1 MPDYNNYA
9 LPVTPSKS
17 HNIYVLALY
26 DVNTQ
31 IFNNCMMSLG
41 STVNNKSGKFI
52 SAYIFDL
59 YKLANLVTTSA
70 TPNKFGAKVVPVT
83 EPWKRIFCKSY
94 NDSPGT
100 NVYTPLK
107 NFLPMTVDNNP
118 NFSAHVSNVNLTFSP
133 LVNIAATDINSII
146 AVAQP
151 GIYEQINDQAAAERV
166 IYMASRIP
174 LYPLLFSSSIAAH
187 ATYGPVFMN
196 RLTFRVNGGNSIGNV
211 EIEATFQGGKC
222 IVSPDLNALQKRK
235 PNIEPI
241 IYNQMKDLNDVN
253 ISEKAK
259 IGNYVFDYHRYRSA
273 SLIDIIVFEG
283 YKTSYADLV
292 LTLNQNLLS
301 PPAYKIT
308 SVNLIIDQNFN
319 ITHTNPYE
327 YVGYNNI
334 VWKGDRYGPKF
345 ISLESRRVSGE
356 IQYFSYNKTLELDTT
371 SGLTL
376 YFGGPFFY
384 GMKYVDW
391 ENPSVTISPNGGYIH
406 TYAFKARLPEDVFF
420 ATSDLSKTVSEF
432 SEPSAFNLDDYIKS
446 VANTLLR
453 GINW

>member
-9 LPVTPSKS
+9 LPVTPSKA
-17 HNIYVLALY
+17 HNIYILSLY
-26 DVNTQ
+26 DVNSQ
-31 IFNNCMMSLG
+31 IFNNSMMSLG
-41 STVNNKSGKFI
+41 STVNNKAGKFI
-52 SAYIFDL
+52 NAYIFDL
-59 YKLANLVTTSA
+59 YKLANNVTSA
-70 TPNKFGAKVVPVT
+70 ITPNKFGAKVVPIT
-83 EPWKRIFCKSY
+83 EPWKRLFCKSY
-94 NDSPGT
+94 NDNPGT

-107 NFLPMTVDNNP
+107 NFLPLTVDNNV
-118 NFSAHVSNVNLTFSP
+118 NFTAHVSNVNLSFSP
-133 LVNIAATDINSII
+133 LVNIAASDINDII
-146 AVAQP
+146 AVSQP

-174 LYPLLFSSSIAAH
+174 LFPLLFCSSIAAH

-196 RLTFRVNGGNSIGNV
+196 RLSFSVNGGSQLGNV
-211 EIEATFQGGKC
+211 EIEASFTGGKA
-222 IVSPDLNALQKRK
+222 IVSPDVNALQKRK

-241 IYNQMKDLNDVN
+241 IYNQMKDLNDNN
-253 ISEKAK
+253 IIEKAK
-259 IGNYVFDYHRYRSA
+259 IGNYNFDYHRYRSA
-273 SLIDIIVFEG
+273 SLIDVIVFEG
-283 YKTSYADLV
+283 YKTSYADLK
-292 LTLNQNLLS
+292 LTLNQNLIS

-308 SVNLIIDQNFN
+308 SVRMNIDQNFN

-345 ISLESRRVSGE
+345 ISLNSRTISGS
-356 IQYFSYNKTLELDTT
+356 ITYFSYNKTLELDTT

-384 GMKYVDW
+384 ALKYVDW
-391 ENPSVTISPNGGYIH
+391 ENPSVSISPGGGYTH
-406 TYAFKARLPEDVFF
+406 QYDFKARLPEDVFF

-432 SEPSAFNLDDYIKS
+432 SESSAFNLADYVKS
-446 VANTLLR
+446 VINNLLR

>member
-9 LPVTPSKS
+9 FPTTPSKT

-26 DVNTQ
+26 DVNSQ
-31 IFNNCMMSLG
+31 IFNNSILSLG

-59 YKLANLVTTSA
+59 YKLANLVTSAA
-70 TPNKFGAKVVPVT
+70 TPNKFGAKVVPTT
-83 EPWKRIFCKSY
+83 EPWRRLFCKSY

-107 NFLPMTVDNNP
+107 NFLPLAVDNNP
-118 NFSAHVSNVNLTFSP
+118 NFTAHVSNVNLSFSP
-133 LVNIAATDINSII
+133 LVNIAATDINSI
-146 AVAQP
+146 VAISQP

-166 IYMASRIP
+166 LYMASRIP
-174 LYPLLFSSSIAAH
+174 LYPLLFCSSIPSH

-196 RLTFRVNGGNSIGNV
+196 RLSFRVNGQNSLGNV
-211 EIEATFQGGKC
+211 DIEASFQGGKS
-222 IVSPDLNALQKRK
+222 IVSPDINILQKKK

-241 IYNQMKDLNDVN
+241 IFNQMKDLNDVN
-253 ISEKAK
+253 IDEKAK
-259 IGNYVFDYHRYRSA
+259 IGNYNFDFHRYRSA
-273 SLIDIIVFEG
+273 NLVDVIIFEG
-283 YKTSYADLV
+283 YKTSYADLQA
-292 LTLNQNLLS
+292 TLNLNLIS
-301 PPAYKIT
+301 PPAYKIISAQLT
-308 SVNLIIDQNFN
+308 IDQNFN
-319 ITHTNPYE
+319 VVHTNPYE

-345 ISLESRRVSGE
+345 ISLVSRRVSGE
-356 IQYFSYNKTLELDTT
+356 ITYFSYSKTIELDTT
-371 SGLTL
+371 SGLTM

-391 ENPSVTISPNGGYIH
+391 ENPQVTISPGGGYTH

-420 ATSDLSKTVSEF
+420 ATSDMSQTVSEF
-432 SEPSAFNLDDYIKS
+432 SEPSAFNLNDYIKS
-446 VANTLLR
+446 VVNNLLR